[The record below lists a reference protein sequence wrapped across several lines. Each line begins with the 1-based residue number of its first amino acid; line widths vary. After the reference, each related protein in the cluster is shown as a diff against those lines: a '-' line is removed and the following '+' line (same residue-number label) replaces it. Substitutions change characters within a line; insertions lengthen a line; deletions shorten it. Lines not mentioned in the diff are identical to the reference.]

1 MEIFPAIDL
10 KEGRCV
16 RLYQGEFS
24 KETVMNEDPVAQA
37 IIFEKSGAKTL
48 HIVDLDGAIAGESLN
63 LPIIEKI
70 CKAVRIPVQV
80 GGGIRSLI
88 VVEKLFSVGVDKV
101 ILGTAALYDKE
112 FLEEAVR
119 LYKEKII
126 VGIDAK
132 NGFVATRGWLDISE
146 ISYIDLAKGM
156 ENVGVQTIVFTDIS
170 KDGTLAGPN
179 VEQLELLQKSVGIR
193 LIASG
198 GVASIQDVK
207 KLNDMNIYGVII
219 GKALYEKTIDLE
231 EVLQVTKLC

>member
-1 MEIFPAIDL
+1 MEIFPAIDV

-37 IIFEKSGAKTL
+37 IIFEKFGAKIL
-48 HIVDLDGAIAGESLN
+48 HIVDLDGAIAGESVN
-63 LPIIEKI
+63 LPVIERI
-70 CKAVRIPVQV
+70 CRAVRIPVQV
-80 GGGIRSLI
+80 GGGVRSLAA
-88 VVEKLFSVGVDKV
+88 VEKLLLVGVEKV
-101 ILGTAALYDKE
+101 ILGTAALYDKV

-132 NGFVATRGWLDISE
+132 NGFVATRGWLDMSE
-146 ISYIDLAKGM
+146 ISYIDLAKQM

-179 VEQLELLQKSVGIR
+179 FEQLELLQKSAGIR

-231 EVLQVTKLC
+231 EVLEVTKLC

>member
-37 IIFEKSGAKTL
+37 TIFEKLGARRL

-63 LPIIEKI
+63 FSVIEKI
-70 CKAVRIPVQV
+70 CRAIRIPVQV
-80 GGGIRSLI
+80 GGGVRSLAA
-88 VVEKLFSVGVDKV
+88 VEKLLLVGVDKV
-101 ILGTAALYDKE
+101 ILGTAALYDKS

-132 NGFVATRGWLDISE
+132 NGFVATRGWLDVSE
-146 ISYIDLAKGM
+146 ISYIDLAKQM
-156 ENVGVQTIVFTDIS
+156 EKLGVQTIVFTDIS

-179 VEQLELLQKSVGIR
+179 FEQLKSLQNSVDIR

-198 GVASIQDVK
+198 GVATIQDVK
-207 KLNDMNIYGVII
+207 KLNAMNIYGVII
-219 GKALYEKTIDLE
+219 GKAFYEKTIDLE

>member
-1 MEIFPAIDL
+1 
-10 KEGRCV
+10 
-16 RLYQGEFS
+16 
-24 KETVMNEDPVAQA
+24 MNEDPVAQA
-37 IIFEKSGAKTL
+37 IIFEKLGAEIL

-63 LPIIEKI
+63 LPVIEKI

-80 GGGIRSLI
+80 GGGIRSL
-88 VVEKLFSVGVDKV
+88 VTVEKLLSAGVEKV
-101 ILGTAALYDKE
+101 ILGTAALYDNS

-132 NGFVATRGWLDISE
+132 NGFVATRGWLDLSE
-146 ISYIDLAKGM
+146 ISYVSLAKQM
-156 ENVGVQTIVFTDIS
+156 ESLGVQTIVFTDIS
-170 KDGTLAGPN
+170 KDGTLTGPN
-179 VEQLELLQKSVGIR
+179 FEQLAILQKSVGIR

>member
-37 IIFEKSGAKTL
+37 IVFEKIGAKIL
-48 HIVDLDGAIAGESLN
+48 HVVDLDGAIAGESVN
-63 LPIIEKI
+63 LPVIEKI

-80 GGGIRSLI
+80 GGGVRSLAA
-88 VVEKLFSVGVDKV
+88 VEKLLSVGAEKV
-101 ILGTAALYDKE
+101 ILGTAALYDKA
-112 FLEEAVR
+112 FLEDAVR
-119 LYKEKII
+119 LYKEEII

-132 NGFVATRGWLDISE
+132 NGFVATRGWLDVSE
-146 ISYIDLAKGM
+146 ISYIDLAKQM
-156 ENVGVQTIVFTDIS
+156 ESLGVQTIVFTDIS
-170 KDGTLAGPN
+170 KDGTLTGPN
-179 VEQLELLQKSVGIR
+179 FEQLELLQKSVGIR
-193 LIASG
+193 VIASG
-198 GVASIQDVK
+198 GVTSIQDVK
-207 KLNDMNIYGVII
+207 RLNDMNIYGVII

>member
-37 IIFEKSGAKTL
+37 IIFEKLGAEIL

-63 LPIIEKI
+63 LPVIEKI

-80 GGGIRSLI
+80 GGGIRSL
-88 VVEKLFSVGVDKV
+88 VTVEKLLSAGVEKV
-101 ILGTAALYDKE
+101 ILGTAALYDNS

-132 NGFVATRGWLDISE
+132 NGFVATRGWLDLSE
-146 ISYIDLAKGM
+146 ISYVSLAKQM
-156 ENVGVQTIVFTDIS
+156 ESLGVQTIVFTDIS

-179 VEQLELLQKSVGIR
+179 FEQLAILQKSVGIR

>member
-37 IIFEKSGAKTL
+37 VIFEKSGAKTL
-48 HIVDLDGAIAGESLN
+48 HIVDLDGAIAGESVN
-63 LPIIEKI
+63 LLVIERI

-80 GGGIRSLI
+80 GGGIRSL
-88 VVEKLFSVGVDKV
+88 VAVEKLLSVGVDKV
-101 ILGTAALYDKE
+101 ILGTAALYDKA

-146 ISYIDLAKGM
+146 ISYIDLAKQM
-156 ENVGVQTIVFTDIS
+156 ENEGVQTIVFTDIS

-179 VEQLELLQKSVGIR
+179 VEQLELLQKSVAIR

-219 GKALYEKTIDLE
+219 GKALYEKTINLE
-231 EVLQVTKLC
+231 EVLAVTKLC

>member
-48 HIVDLDGAIAGESLN
+48 HIVDLDGAITGESVN
-63 LPIIEKI
+63 LLVIERI

-80 GGGIRSLI
+80 GGGIRSL
-88 VVEKLFSVGVDKV
+88 VAVEKLLSVGVDKV
-101 ILGTAALYDKE
+101 ILGTVALYDKE

-132 NGFVATRGWLDISE
+132 NGFVATRGWLDVSE
-146 ISYIDLAKGM
+146 ISYIDLAKQM

-179 VEQLELLQKSVGIR
+179 IEQLELLQKSVSIR

-198 GVASIQDVK
+198 GVATMQDVK

-231 EVLQVTKLC
+231 EVLEVTKLC

>member
-37 IIFEKSGAKTL
+37 LIFEKFGAKIL
-48 HIVDLDGAIAGESLN
+48 HIVDLDGAIAGESVN
-63 LPIIEKI
+63 LPVIERI
-70 CKAVRIPVQV
+70 CRAVRIPVQV
-80 GGGIRSLI
+80 GGGVRSLAA
-88 VVEKLFSVGVDKV
+88 VEKLLLVGVEKV
-101 ILGTAALYDKE
+101 ILGTAALYDKA

-132 NGFVATRGWLDISE
+132 NGFVATRGWLDMSE
-146 ISYIDLAKGM
+146 ISYIDLAKQM

-179 VEQLELLQKSVGIR
+179 FEQLELLQKSLGIR

-231 EVLQVTKLC
+231 EVLEVTKLC

>member
-37 IIFEKSGAKTL
+37 IIFEKLGARRL

-63 LPIIEKI
+63 FSVIEKI
-70 CKAVRIPVQV
+70 CRAIRIPVQV
-80 GGGIRSLI
+80 GGGVRSLAA
-88 VVEKLFSVGVDKV
+88 VKKLLLVGVDKV
-101 ILGTAALYDKE
+101 ILGTAALYDKS

-132 NGFVATRGWLDISE
+132 NGFVATRGWLDMSE
-146 ISYIDLAKGM
+146 ISYIDLAKQM
-156 ENVGVQTIVFTDIS
+156 EKLGVKTIVFTDIS

-179 VEQLELLQKSVGIR
+179 FEQLKSLQNSVDIR

-198 GVASIQDVK
+198 GVATIQDVK
-207 KLNDMNIYGVII
+207 KLNAMNIYGVII
-219 GKALYEKTIDLE
+219 GKAFYEKTIDLE

>member
-48 HIVDLDGAIAGESLN
+48 HIVDLDGAIAGESVN
-63 LPIIEKI
+63 LLVIERI

-80 GGGIRSLI
+80 GGGIRSL
-88 VVEKLFSVGVDKV
+88 VAVEKLLSVGVDKV
-101 ILGTAALYDKE
+101 ILGTTALYDKA

-132 NGFVATRGWLDISE
+132 NGFVATRGWLDVSE
-146 ISYIDLAKGM
+146 ISYIDLAKQM

-179 VEQLELLQKSVGIR
+179 VEQLELLQKSVAIR

-219 GKALYEKTIDLE
+219 GKALYEKTINLE
-231 EVLQVTKLC
+231 EVLEVTKLC

>member
-1 MEIFPAIDL
+1 MEIFPAIDV

-37 IIFEKSGAKTL
+37 IIFEKLGAKIL
-48 HIVDLDGAIAGESLN
+48 HVVDLDGAIVGESVN
-63 LPIIEKI
+63 LPVIEKI
-70 CKAVRIPVQV
+70 CKAVRIPVQI
-80 GGGIRSLI
+80 GGGVRSLAA
-88 VVEKLFSVGVDKV
+88 VEKLLSVGVEKV
-101 ILGTAALYDKE
+101 ILGTAALYDKL

-119 LYKEKII
+119 LYKEQII

-132 NGFVATRGWLDISE
+132 NGFVATRGWLDVSE
-146 ISYIDLAKGM
+146 ISYIDLAKQM
-156 ENVGVQTIVFTDIS
+156 ESVGVQTIVFTDIS

-179 VEQLELLQKSVGIR
+179 FEQLELLQKSVGIR
-193 LIASG
+193 VIASG

-207 KLNDMNIYGVII
+207 RLNDMNIYGVII

-231 EVLQVTKLC
+231 KVLQVTKLC

>member
-1 MEIFPAIDL
+1 MEIFPAIDV

-37 IIFEKSGAKTL
+37 IIFEKFGAKKL
-48 HIVDLDGAIAGESLN
+48 HIVDLDGAIAGESVN
-63 LPIIEKI
+63 LLVIERI

-80 GGGIRSLI
+80 GGGIRSL
-88 VVEKLFSVGVDKV
+88 VAVEKLLSVGVDKV
-101 ILGTAALYDKE
+101 ILGTAALYDKA
-112 FLEEAVR
+112 FLEEAVL

-132 NGFVATRGWLDISE
+132 NGFVATRGWLDVSE
-146 ISYIDLAKGM
+146 ISYIDLAKQM

-179 VEQLELLQKSVGIR
+179 LEQLELLQKSVSIR

-231 EVLQVTKLC
+231 EVLEVTKLC

>member
-10 KEGRCV
+10 KGGRCV

-37 IIFEKSGAKTL
+37 IIFEKLGAKKL
-48 HIVDLDGAIAGESLN
+48 HIVDLDGAVAGESLN
-63 LPIIEKI
+63 LSVIESI

-80 GGGIRSLI
+80 GGGIRSL
-88 VVEKLFSVGVDKV
+88 VAVDKLLLAGVEKV
-101 ILGTAALYDKE
+101 ILGTAALYDKA
-112 FLEEAVR
+112 FLEEAIR
-119 LYKEKII
+119 LYNEKII

-132 NGFVATRGWLDISE
+132 NGFVATRGWLDVSE
-146 ISYIDLAKGM
+146 ISYIDLAKQM
-156 ENVGVQTIVFTDIS
+156 ENLGVQTIVFTDIS

-179 VEQLELLQKSVGIR
+179 FEQLESLQNSVDIR

-207 KLNDMNIYGVII
+207 KLHDMNIYGVII

>member
-37 IIFEKSGAKTL
+37 IIFEKFGAKIL
-48 HIVDLDGAIAGESLN
+48 HIVDLDGAIAGESVN
-63 LPIIEKI
+63 LPVIERI
-70 CKAVRIPVQV
+70 CRAVRIPVQV
-80 GGGIRSLI
+80 GGGVRSLAA
-88 VVEKLFSVGVDKV
+88 VEKLLLVGVEKV
-101 ILGTAALYDKE
+101 ILGTAALYDKV

-132 NGFVATRGWLDISE
+132 NGFVATRGWLDMSE
-146 ISYIDLAKGM
+146 ISYINLAKQM

-179 VEQLELLQKSVGIR
+179 FEQLELLQKSVSIR

-231 EVLQVTKLC
+231 EVLEVTKLC

>member
-48 HIVDLDGAIAGESLN
+48 HIVDLDGAIAGESVN
-63 LPIIEKI
+63 LLVIERI

-80 GGGIRSLI
+80 GGGIRSL
-88 VVEKLFSVGVDKV
+88 VAVEKLLSVGVDKV
-101 ILGTAALYDKE
+101 ILGTAALYDKA

-132 NGFVATRGWLDISE
+132 NGFVATRGWLDVSD
-146 ISYIDLAKGM
+146 ISYIDLAKQM

-179 VEQLELLQKSVGIR
+179 VEQLELLQKSVDIR

-219 GKALYEKTIDLE
+219 GKALYEKTINLE
-231 EVLQVTKLC
+231 EVLEVTKLC

>member
-48 HIVDLDGAIAGESLN
+48 HIVDLDGAIAGKSVN
-63 LPIIEKI
+63 LLVIERI

-80 GGGIRSLI
+80 GGGIRSL
-88 VVEKLFSVGVDKV
+88 VAVEKLLSVGVDKV
-101 ILGTAALYDKE
+101 ILGTVALYDKE

-132 NGFVATRGWLDISE
+132 NGFVATRGWLDVSE
-146 ISYIDLAKGM
+146 ISYIDLAKQM

-179 VEQLELLQKSVGIR
+179 VEQLELLQKSVTIR

-219 GKALYEKTIDLE
+219 GKALYEKMINLE
-231 EVLQVTKLC
+231 EVLEVTKLC

>member
-10 KEGRCV
+10 KKGRCV

-37 IIFEKSGAKTL
+37 ITFGAKTL
-48 HIVDLDGAIAGESLN
+48 HIVDLDGAVAGESLN
-63 LPIIEKI
+63 LSVIERI

-80 GGGIRSLI
+80 GGGIRSLVAI
-88 VVEKLFSVGVDKV
+88 EKLFSVGVDKV
-101 ILGTAALYDKE
+101 ILGTAALYDKP
-112 FLEEAVR
+112 FLEEAVF

-132 NGFVATRGWLDISE
+132 NGFVATRGWLDMSE
-146 ISYIDLAKGM
+146 ISYIDLAKQM

-179 VEQLELLQKSVGIR
+179 VEQLELLQKN
-193 LIASG
+193 
-198 GVASIQDVK
+198 VK

-231 EVLQVTKLC
+231 EVLEVTKLC

>member
-10 KEGRCV
+10 KKGRCV

-37 IIFEKSGAKTL
+37 IIFETFGAKQL
-48 HIVDLDGAIAGESLN
+48 HIVDLDGAVAGESLN
-63 LPIIEKI
+63 LSVIERI

-80 GGGIRSLI
+80 GGGIRSL
-88 VVEKLFSVGVDKV
+88 VAVEKLFSVGVDKV
-101 ILGTAALYDKE
+101 ILGTAALYDKP
-112 FLEEAVR
+112 FLEEAVF

-132 NGFVATRGWLDISE
+132 NGFVATRGWLDVSE
-146 ISYIDLAKGM
+146 ISYIDLAKQM

-179 VEQLELLQKSVGIR
+179 IEQLELLQKSVSTR

-198 GVASIQDVK
+198 GIASIQDVK

-231 EVLQVTKLC
+231 EVLEVTKLC